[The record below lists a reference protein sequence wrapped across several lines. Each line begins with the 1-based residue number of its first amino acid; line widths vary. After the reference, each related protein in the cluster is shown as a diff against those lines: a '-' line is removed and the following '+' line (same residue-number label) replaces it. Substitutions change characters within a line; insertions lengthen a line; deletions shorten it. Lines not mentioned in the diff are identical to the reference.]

1 MIVKITP
8 STAFGRVKAPPS
20 KSMAHR
26 LLICGA
32 LSKESVIS
40 GVAFSEDIKATLSCL
55 KALGADIK
63 IENDNVTLGGIDI
76 NKAPASNKLFCSE
89 SGSTL
94 RFIIPLCLLFGGYF
108 NLSGS
113 ERLMERSLIVY
124 EEICKNQGISFTKTK
139 TDLSLCGKLSA
150 GKYTVRGDVSSQF
163 ISGLM
168 FALPLL
174 GQDSIIEITNSLE
187 SGSYLNLTIKALAD
201 FGVRIT
207 RYDEKTF
214 YIKGGQTYKNR
225 NLKVEGDYSNAAFF
239 EAFNL
244 IGGNVAVS
252 NLSKTSA
259 QGDRVYKEMMLEI
272 ESGCPTLDISDCP
285 DLGPILITAAA
296 LKNGAKFIGTHR
308 LKIKESDRGAA
319 MAEELLKFGCN
330 IVVRDNEIIVP
341 KTELSTPKMPLSSHN
356 DHRIVMSLS
365 VLASLYGGEIYG
377 AEAVGKSFPDYFER
391 LNSIGIKTEVVNLN
405 EAK

>member
-1 MIVKITP
+1 MIVKVIP
-8 STAFGRVKAPPS
+8 SAAFGRVKAPPS

-32 LSKESVIS
+32 LSKKSVIS

-55 KALGADIK
+55 KALGAQIDIEK
-63 IENDNVTLGGIDI
+63 DTVTLGGIDI
-76 NKAPASNKLFCSE
+76 NKAPVSQKLFCNE

-94 RFIIPLCLLFGGYF
+94 RFIIPLCLAFGGYF

-113 ERLMERSLIVY
+113 ERLFERSLVVY
-124 EEICKNQGISFTKTK
+124 EEICKSQGISFTKGRTE
-139 TDLSLCGKLSA
+139 LSLCGKLSA

-174 GQDSIIEITNSLE
+174 PQDSIIEITNGLE

-207 RYDEKTF
+207 RYDEKNF

-225 NLKVEGDYSNAAFF
+225 TLTVEGDYSNAAFF
-239 EAFNL
+239 EALNL
-244 IGGNVAVS
+244 IDGNVAVS
-252 NLSKTSA
+252 NLSDTSA
-259 QGDRVYKEMMLEI
+259 QGDRVYKKMMSDI
-272 ESGCPTLDISDCP
+272 ANGCPTLDISDCP
-285 DLGPILITAAA
+285 DLGPILIACAA

-308 LKIKESDRGAA
+308 LKIKESDRGLA
-319 MAEELLKFGCN
+319 MAEELSKFGCE
-330 IVVRDNEIIVP
+330 IEVKDNEIIVP
-341 KTELSTPKMPLSSHN
+341 KAQLHPPTMPLFSHN

-365 VLASLYGGEIYG
+365 VLASRYGGEIYG
-377 AEAVGKSFPDYFER
+377 AQAVSKSFPDFFER
-391 LNSIGIKTEVVNLN
+391 LNSLGIKTEVISTN
-405 EAK
+405 EA

>member
-1 MIVKITP
+1 MIVKVSP
-8 STAFGRVKAPPS
+8 STAFGRIKAPPS

-40 GVAFSEDIKATLSCL
+40 GVAFSEDIKATLGCL
-55 KALGADIK
+55 KSLGAKIS
-63 IENDNVTLGGIDI
+63 IENDTVTIGGVDI
-76 NKAPASNKLFCSE
+76 NKSASSQKLFCNE

-94 RFIIPLCLLFGGYF
+94 RFIIPICLLFGGYF
-108 NLSGS
+108 NLSGTQ
-113 ERLMERSLIVY
+113 RLMERSLSVY
-124 EEICKNQGISFTKTK
+124 EEICKSQGITFTKSETE
-139 TDLSLCGKLSA
+139 LALCGKLNA

-174 GQDSIIEITNSLE
+174 EQDSIIEITNGLE

-207 RYDEKTF
+207 RYDERTF

-244 IGGNVAVS
+244 IDGNIVVS
-252 NLSKTSA
+252 NLSTTSA
-259 QGDRVYKEMMLEI
+259 QGDKVYKEMMNEI
-272 ESGCPTLDISDCP
+272 SSGYTTLDISDCP
-285 DLGPILITAAA
+285 DLAPVLITCAA
-296 LKNGAKFIGTHR
+296 LKNGARFVGTHR

-319 MAEELLKFGCN
+319 MAQELSKFGCKVEVFEN
-330 IVVRDNEIIVP
+330 EIVVN
-341 KTELSTPKMPLSSHN
+341 KCELHPPAMPLSAHN
-356 DHRIVMSLS
+356 DHRIVMALS
-365 VLASLYGGEIYG
+365 VICSIYGGEIYG
-377 AEAVGKSFPDYFER
+377 AEAVSKSFPDYFEK

-405 EAK
+405 EA

>member
-1 MIVKITP
+1 MIVKVIP
-8 STAFGRVKAPPS
+8 SAAFGRVKAPPS

-32 LSKESVIS
+32 FSKMSVIS

-55 KALGADIK
+55 KSLGASVS
-63 IENDNVTLGGIDI
+63 IENDTVTIGGINI
-76 NKAPASNKLFCSE
+76 NKAAASQKLFCNE

-94 RFIIPLCLLFGGYF
+94 RFIIPICLLFGGYF

-113 ERLMERSLIVY
+113 QRLMERSLSVY
-124 EEICKNQGISFTKTK
+124 EDICKSQGISFTKGK
-139 TDLSLCGKLSA
+139 TDLALCGKLSA
-150 GKYTVRGDVSSQF
+150 GKYTVRGDISSQF

-174 GQDSIIEITNSLE
+174 EQDSIIEITNGLE
-187 SGSYLNLTIKALAD
+187 SGSYLNLTIKALAE

-225 NLKVEGDYSNAAFF
+225 NLKVEGDFSNAAFF

-252 NLSKTSA
+252 NLSKASA
-259 QGDRVYKEMMLEI
+259 QGDRVYKDMMAEI
-272 ESGCPTLDISDCP
+272 ESSCPTLDISDCP
-285 DLGPILITAAA
+285 DLAPILITCAA
-296 LKNGAKFIGTHR
+296 LKNGAKFTGTHR

-319 MAEELLKFGCN
+319 MAEELLKFGCK
-330 IVVRDNEIIVP
+330 IQVLDNEIIVP
-341 KTELSTPKMPLSSHN
+341 KAELHSPTLPLFSHN

-365 VLASLYGGEIYG
+365 VLASIYGGEIYG
-377 AEAVGKSFPDYFER
+377 AEAVNKSFPDYFKK
-391 LNSIGIKTEVVNLN
+391 LDSIGIKTEVVTLN
-405 EAK
+405 ET

>member
-1 MIVKITP
+1 MIVKVSP

-40 GVAFSEDIKATLSCL
+40 GVDFSDDIKATLMCL
-55 KALGADIK
+55 KSLGADIK
-63 IENDNVTLGGIDI
+63 IENNTVTIGGIDI
-76 NKAPASNKLFCSE
+76 NKAPASNKLFCNE

-94 RFIIPLCLLFGGYF
+94 RFLIPICLALGGYY

-113 ERLMERSLIVY
+113 ERLFERSLIVY
-124 EEICKNQGISFTKTK
+124 EEICKSQGITFTKGK
-139 TDLSLCGKLSA
+139 SELLICGKLNS
-150 GKYTVRGDVSSQF
+150 GKYVLRGDISSQF

-174 GQDSIIEITNSLE
+174 QDDSIIEITNGIE

-207 RYDEKTF
+207 RYNETTF
-214 YIKGGQTYKNR
+214 YIKGGQSYKNR
-225 NLKVEGDYSNAAFF
+225 TLKVEGDYSNAAFF

-244 IGGNVAVS
+244 IGGNVAIS
-252 NLSKTSA
+252 NLSKISA
-259 QGDRVYKEMMLEI
+259 QGDRVYKQMMTEI
-272 ESGCPTLDISDCP
+272 QNGSPTLDISDCP
-285 DLGPILITAAA
+285 DLAPVLITCAA
-296 LKNGAKFIGTHR
+296 LKNGAKFKGTHR

-319 MAEELLKFGCN
+319 MAEELLKFGLK
-330 IVVRDNEIIVP
+330 IDVRENEIIVP
-341 KTELSTPKMPLSSHN
+341 KGELHSPTMPLSGHK
-356 DHRIVMSLS
+356 DHRIVMALS
-365 VLASLYGGEIYG
+365 ILASVYGGEIYG
-377 AEAVGKSFPDYFER
+377 AEAVSKSFPDFFER
-391 LNSIGIKTEVVNLN
+391 INSIGIKTEILTLN
-405 EAK
+405 

>member
-1 MIVKITP
+1 MIVKVTP
-8 STAFGRVKAPPS
+8 STAFGRVSAPPS

-55 KALGADIK
+55 KALGANIN
-63 IENDNVTLGGIDI
+63 IENDTVTLGGIDI
-76 NKAPASNKLFCSE
+76 NNAPSTNKLFCNE

-94 RFIIPLCLLFGGYF
+94 RFIIPICLLFGGYF
-108 NLSGS
+108 TLGGS
-113 ERLMERSLIVY
+113 ERLMERSLAVY
-124 EEICKNQGISFTKTK
+124 EEICKSQGISFTKGK
-139 TDLSLCGKLSA
+139 TELALCGKLNA
-150 GKYTVRGDVSSQF
+150 GKYVVRGDISSQF

-174 GQDSIIEITNSLE
+174 EQDSIIEITNGLE

-252 NLSKTSA
+252 NLSEISA
-259 QGDRVYKEMMLEI
+259 QGDKVYKKMMTKI
-272 ESGCPTLDISDCP
+272 SNGCPTLDISDCP
-285 DLGPILITAAA
+285 DLAPILITCAA
-296 LKNGAKFIGTHR
+296 LKNGAKFTGTHR

-319 MAEELLKFGCN
+319 MAEELSKFGCE
-330 IVVRDNEIIVP
+330 IKVLDNEIIVP
-341 KTELSTPKMPLSSHN
+341 KAELQAPTMPLFSHN
-356 DHRIVMSLS
+356 DHRIVMSLAVICS
-365 VLASLYGGEIYG
+365 IYGGEIYG
-377 AEAVGKSFPDYFER
+377 AQAVSKSFPDFFEK
-391 LNSIGIKTEVVNLN
+391 LNNLGVKAEVVSLN
-405 EAK
+405 